1 MHSTTSRTLAPSRCH
16 TAAVIAVVVSAG
28 ALGVVVSAA
37 PAAAAPVTPTA
48 GISAPTSASVGDALP
63 VVVTMPGTADVY
75 SYQID
80 IAADPSVVTVA
91 DRSVHG
97 PDGGFGDVRRDG
109 DIVTLLHTR
118 LGTSPPLAGDLTA
131 SVELIATGVGS
142 ADLAISRITTVGAD
156 GSTTTLTDPASTRV
170 TVGAAP
176 TAAPTA
182 PVPTAPPTAPPTA
195 RPGTGPG
202 GTGPD
207 ADTARTASRTSAG
220 GALAWT
226 GADLLPGVATVAGL
240 LLSGGALVVARR
252 RARRRTAEDAR

>member
-1 MHSTTSRTLAPSRCH
+1 MHSRTSRTPDPSNCH
-16 TAAVIAVVVSAG
+16 TAAAIAVVVSAG
-28 ALGVVVSAA
+28 ALGVVVPAA
-37 PAAAAPVTPTA
+37 PAAASPATPTA
-48 GISAPTSASVGDALP
+48 RITAPASASVGDALP

-80 IAADPSVVTVA
+80 IAADHAVVTVV
-91 DRSVHG
+91 DGSVHG
-97 PDGGFGDVRRDG
+97 PDGGFDDVRRDG
-109 DIVTLLHTR
+109 DTVTLLHTR
-118 LGTSPPLAGDLTA
+118 LGTSPPLAGDLAA
-131 SVELIATGVGS
+131 SVEFMATGVGS
-142 ADLAISRITTVGAD
+142 ADLTVSRITTVGAD

-182 PVPTAPPTAPPTA
+182 PVPTAPPTAS
-195 RPGTGPG
+195 PGAGPG

-207 ADTARTASRTSAG
+207 ADTARTASMTSAG

-226 GADLLPGVATVAGL
+226 GADLLPGVATCAGL